1 MGEIRRGMIISN
13 DDLNDKSNATV
24 ISARE
29 MAMVP
34 PRFFHDESH
43 NTCEHYCQ
51 THIILILF

>member
-34 PRFFHDESH
+34 PRFFMMKAITRVSI
-43 NTCEHYCQ
+43 TAKP
-51 THIILILF
+51 T